1 MLWPNSPAHVIFS
14 SVSNTDHQSMANK
27 ILYSFSLFT
36 KQSLPLP
43 LGPPLKALTFFA
55 YLFPIEAAPSPR
67 FQNHKDMKIHPPCC
81 FSQAIVFLLSQEILP
96 SLKFMTTLPWMTHHL
111 RTASSLSKTLVF
123 YCIPTYPNIILGHA
137 SSAFSFS
144 LGLNSG
150 LLLWSTMN
158 AQDHIRDFLLHPSL
172 KLQQPQLIHLFTYKH
187 VLTTSH
193 GLQSTMAN
201 WDGKCEQDK
210 KNLDS
215 HRAMV

>member
-96 SLKFMTTLPWMTHHL
+96 SLKFT
-111 RTASSLSKTLVF
+111 SLSDPSPKNCLEF
-123 YCIPTYPNIILGHA
+123 IKN
-137 SSAFSFS
+137 FS
-144 LGLNSG
+144 
-150 LLLWSTMN
+150 
-158 AQDHIRDFLLHPSL
+158 ILLHPDISQHHL
-172 KLQQPQLIHLFTYKH
+172 GSCIQCFLIESWPQLWSSTLVNHERSRPHT
-187 VLTTSH
+187 
-193 GLQSTMAN
+193 GLPSPSQS
-201 WDGKCEQDK
+201 
-210 KNLDS
+210 
-215 HRAMV
+215 